1 MPRKAVAFMKMR
13 LGNEG
18 CGKMCGV
25 LSIPMETDKT
35 AYFVVKNKENTLFGS
50 RGVKTI
56 TRRAG
61 ARWSDFFLENA
72 LEGGPGWTI
81 SADLFGIRSL
91 F

>member
-1 MPRKAVAFMKMR
+1 MR
-13 LGNEG
+13 EGNEG
-18 CGKMCGV
+18 SGKMCGL
-25 LSIPMETDKT
+25 LSMPMETDKM
-35 AYFVVKNKENTLFGS
+35 AYFVVENNENTIFGS